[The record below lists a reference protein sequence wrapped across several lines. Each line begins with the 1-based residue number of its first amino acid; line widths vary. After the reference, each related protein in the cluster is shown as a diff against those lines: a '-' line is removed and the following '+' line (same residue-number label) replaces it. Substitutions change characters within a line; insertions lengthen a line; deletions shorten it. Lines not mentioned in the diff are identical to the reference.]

1 MAKKVKST
9 RKPISKKSTALARRP
24 KTSLARRP
32 KQELVDFAP
41 KAEMGLQSALASLP
55 DAPIM
60 LGSFV
65 GKLKLTGDQIKA
77 LRRPVERDE
86 IEWKPAERDGP
97 PIIPYLSHNGYRD
110 RLDAAFGLGGWG
122 MVPVG
127 MPKEKDGI
135 VILPCALMIDG
146 VPRAFAWGAQAY
158 KQNGNMDW
166 GDCLEGARSNAI
178 VRCGKEL
185 GIARELWSKSYI
197 RQLRPPG
204 ARTVPSRQRDGQ
216 RQAPPAYS
224 DGEGDMLI
232 SDAQRKRL
240 FAITRSAGRSNEEV
254 KAWLGVAYNLDS
266 TKKITRR
273 DYEDICEAIEKPG
286 PLPAP
291 RELTVEREP
300 GEDDE

>member
-1 MAKKVKST
+1 MQRKHT
-9 RKPISKKSTALARRP
+9 RKQAKAKTTALVRRPKTALARRP
-24 KTSLARRP
+24 KA
-32 KQELVDFAP
+32 QLVDFSQ
-41 KAEMGLQSALASLP
+41 KAEMGVLTALGPASLP

-65 GKLKLTGDQIKA
+65 GKLKLKAEQIKA
-77 LRRPVERDE
+77 LRRPVEQNE
-86 IEWKPAERDGP
+86 IEWKPAERGGDP
-97 PIIPYLSHNGYRD
+97 VIPYLSHNGYRD

-127 MPKEKDGI
+127 MPKEKDGT

-146 VPRAFAWGAQAY
+146 VPRAFAWGAQQY
-158 KQNGNMDW
+158 KANGNMDW

-216 RQAPPAYS
+216 RQPPPAYS
-224 DGEGDMLI
+224 DGKGDMVI

-240 FAITRSAGRSNEEV
+240 FAIIRSSGHDEEEV
-254 KAWLGVAYNLDS
+254 RSWLAVGFNVTS
-266 TKKITRR
+266 TKDIKRR
-273 DYEDICEAIEKPG
+273 DYEFICESIEKPG
-286 PLPAP
+286 TLPAP
-291 RELTVEREP
+291 REDREP
-300 GEDDE
+300 GEEG